1 MDLHVGRKTLG
12 FVQAEKA
19 ARSEMASMPAE
30 RYTSTSFASRK
41 VSMRSSRHRSAVLLF
56 TFLLTAFS
64 VAQEPTKPSSRH
76 VEVASMTARP
86 EDVSTLD
93 GVMKAY
99 YDVISGPAGQPR
111 QWARDRTLYTPEVSF
126 VIISDDADGTPVA
139 KQLTHQEFV
148 DDSDAEVV
156 KGGFYEKEI
165 HRIVHRYDNWANVVS
180 TSQSRRT
187 PDGPVIGHSIDNLD
201 LFWDGHRWWIMH
213 VTIAEIRPDH
223 PLPQEFQP

>member
-19 ARSEMASMPAE
+19 ARSEMASMPVE

-41 VSMRSSRHRSAVLLF
+41 VSMRSSCHRSAVLLF
-56 TFLLTAFS
+56 TFLLLAFS

-111 QWARDRTLYTPEVSF
+111 QWSRDRTLYIPEIRFVSMS
-126 VIISDDADGTPVA
+126 VRKDGQPVA
-139 KQLTHQEFV
+139 HKMTHQEFV
-148 DDSDAEVV
+148 DSSNAGLL
-156 KGGFYEKEI
+156 KGFYEKEI
-165 HRIVHRYDNWANVVS
+165 HRDTQRFGN
-180 TSQSRRT
+180 
-187 PDGPVIGHSIDNLD
+187 
-201 LFWDGHRWWIMH
+201 
-213 VTIAEIRPDH
+213 IA
-223 PLPQEFQP
+223 